1 MEIKKG
7 IAVSPGI
14 AIARALIIDSED
26 YRIPHRLVVP
36 SQRITEIQ
44 RIRNAFKEASSELI
58 QMEMEMDQSQIE
70 EGKIKD
76 IFAVHLRFL
85 HDRSLRKRVTDLV
98 HTGSVT
104 AEYAVSATL
113 REIASHF
120 LKQKDSYISER
131 AADIYDIERRLLRQ
145 LLGKRREDMEHL
157 KEEVVVVARELSPT
171 QTAGFNKEF
180 IKGMATD
187 AGGRTSHTAI
197 VARSLGIPAVVA
209 LEDFTEAVSGGDMI
223 IIDGNRGIV
232 IAQPDEGTLKEYE
245 AYSLEFEQL
254 EHKLDTIREKP
265 AVTRDGVRVTL
276 LGNIEF
282 PDEAELVLQKGGE
295 GIGLYR
301 TEFLYLNSDTEPS
314 EEDHHEAYAET
325 VSCFEK
331 RPVIVRTVDL
341 GADKYTQSKR
351 FAKEPNPFLGLR
363 SIRFCLQNLMMFK
376 TQLHAILR
384 ASVLGDVKVMFP
396 LITNI
401 QELMQAKMILHD
413 VMEDLDEDGISY
425 NRDIQVGIMIE
436 TPSAALTAST
446 LAREVDFFSIGTNDL
461 TQYTLAVDRGNEL
474 VSTLYSSVDPA
485 VLRLIRTVIQD
496 AHKAKIDLSVC
507 GEMASEPAHIM
518 LLLGMGVRKLSLA
531 PPMIPEIKQII
542 RCVTMEE
549 CNKIARHAL
558 TMNSER
564 HISNYLRDAA
574 RKILPEAF

>member
-26 YRIPHRLVVP
+26 YRIPQRSVAP

-44 RIRNAFKEASSELI
+44 RIRNAFKNASSELI
-58 QMEMEMDQSQIE
+58 QMEMEQTQIE

-85 HDRSLRKRVTDLV
+85 HDRSLRKKITDLV
-98 HTGSVT
+98 HTESVT

-120 LKQKDSYISER
+120 SKQKDSYISER

-145 LLGKRREDMEHL
+145 LLGKRREDLEHL

-180 IKGMATD
+180 VKGLATD

-245 AYSLEFEQL
+245 EYSLEFEQL

-301 TEFLYLNSDTEPS
+301 TEFLFLNSDTEPS
-314 EEDHHEAYAET
+314 EEDHYEAYAET
-325 VSCFEK
+325 ISCFEK

-351 FAKEPNPFLGLR
+351 FAPEPNPFLGLR

-376 TQLHAILR
+376 TQLRAILR
-384 ASVLGDVKVMFP
+384 ASVLGDIKIMFP
-396 LITNI
+396 FITNI
-401 QELMQAKMILHD
+401 QELMQAKMILRD
-413 VMEDLDEDGISY
+413 VMEDLDEDGIEY
-425 NRDIQVGIMIE
+425 NRNIQVGIMIE

-446 LAREVDFFSIGTNDL
+446 LARNADFISIGTNDL

-496 AHKAKIDLSVC
+496 AHKAKIDLSIC

-518 LLLGMGVRKLSLA
+518 LLLGMGARKLSLA
-531 PPMIPEIKQII
+531 PPMLPEIKQII
-542 RCVTMEE
+542 RSVTIEE
-549 CNKIARHAL
+549 CNKIARHTLA
-558 TMNSER
+558 MNSER
-564 HISNYLRDAA
+564 QISNYLRDAA